1 VNSRSMGAKSRPR
14 EVDVGVLREIVERTA
29 AGSLAHED
37 RELLGAAIDTLATV
51 TSELEQKGVS
61 IRRLRKLLFGATTET
76 TSQVLGDGPGGGDR
90 QQGAGDTG
98 DADKSNGEKK
108 KRKGHGRN
116 PASAYTGA
124 RQVEVPHRSLGRGDR
139 CPKCERGNLHELP
152 EPKRLVRVTG
162 MAPLCATVYNLQRF
176 RCATCGETSSAKAP
190 PGVGEK
196 KYDETVAAMVG
207 LLKYGAGMPF
217 YRLEKLQRSFG
228 IPLPASTQWDLVREA
243 STKLESVHDEMIRRA
258 AHGELLHNDDT
269 VMKVLE
275 LMAERAPDPVSDRQ
289 RGKRKGVYTTGV
301 VSKVGEHRIGLFFTG
316 HNHAGENLE
325 RVLAERA
332 AELGPPIQ
340 MSDALS
346 HNTAG
351 DFETIEANC
360 IAHARRHFV
369 EVAPNFP
376 EQCRHVLE
384 TLREVYRVEAR
395 AREAKLS
402 DEDRLLL
409 HRKENA
415 LRMGYLKRWMYR
427 QLHDKKTE
435 PSSGLGQAITYM
447 LKHWKKLVC
456 FLRVPGAPLDNNIVE
471 RALKRAILHRKN
483 ALFYK
488 TQNGALVGDRF
499 MSLIH
504 TAELAGANPW
514 DYLVQLQRHA
524 APVEERP
531 ADWMPWNYRDA
542 LADLRSRDGA
552 FSPGPDDL

>member
-1 VNSRSMGAKSRPR
+1 MKSRNKSAKPR
-14 EVDVGVLREIVERTA
+14 EVDVGVLREIVEETRSA
-29 AGSLAHED
+29 LSEEKHG
-37 RELLGAAIDTLATV
+37 LLKDAIDTLATV

-61 IRRLRKLLFGATTET
+61 IWRLRKLLFGATTET
-76 TSQVLGDGPGGGDR
+76 TSRVLGDGPGGGPGGEDR
-90 QQGAGDTG
+90 QDDGDTG
-98 DADKSNGEKK
+98 DADKSNGEK

-124 RQVEVPHRSLGRGDR
+124 EQVEVPHPSLSGGDR
-139 CPKCERGNLHELP
+139 CPECERGNVHELP

-162 MAPLCATVYNLQRF
+162 MAPLSATVYNLQRF
-176 RCATCGETSSAKAP
+176 RCATCGETSSAKPP

-196 KYDETVAAMVG
+196 KYDESVAAMVG

-243 STKLESVHDEMIRRA
+243 SAKLESVHDEMIRRA
-258 AHGELLHNDDT
+258 AQGELFHNDDT

-275 LMAERAPDPVSDRQ
+275 LMAERALDPVSDRKG
-289 RGKRKGVYTTGV
+289 RRKGVYTTGV
-301 VSKVGEHRIGLFFTG
+301 VSVVDELRIALFFTG

-360 IAHARRHFV
+360 ITHARRHFV
-369 EVAPNFP
+369 DVEPNFP

-384 TLREVYRVEAR
+384 TLREVYRVDAR
-395 AREAKLS
+395 AREAKLN
-402 DEDRLLL
+402 DEERLLL

-415 LRMGYLKRWMYR
+415 LRMGHLKRWMYR
-427 QLHDKKTE
+427 QLRDKKAE
-435 PSSGLGQAITYM
+435 PNSGLGQAITYM

-514 DYLVQLQRHA
+514 DYLVQLTRHA
-524 APVEERP
+524 ARVEERP